1 MYIFAL
7 LAEIINVYVANVY
20 EHVFEPLSY
29 IKSMYYCTNTKGFV
43 PYYSLRA

>member
-20 EHVFEPLSY
+20 EHVFEPLSH
-29 IKSMYYCTNTKGFV
+29 IKTIYH
-43 PYYSLRA
+43 